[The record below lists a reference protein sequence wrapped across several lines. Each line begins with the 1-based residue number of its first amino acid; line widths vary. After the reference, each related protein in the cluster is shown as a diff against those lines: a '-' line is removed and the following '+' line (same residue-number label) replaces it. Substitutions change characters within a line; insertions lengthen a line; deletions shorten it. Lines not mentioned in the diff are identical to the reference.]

1 MDDLYDLIRNI
12 QKRPAMYLGQ
22 PSIIHLRTFLAGY
35 FFARRQLGTPQTE
48 QEKQFS
54 KFQTWILQKFNIPSS
69 QSWDKVILFFSQDE
83 HAALEQ
89 FFKLFNEFFHAD
101 NHREIESVDTQSAIA
116 RP

>member
-1 MDDLYDLIRNI
+1 V
-12 QKRPAMYLGQ
+12 PQ
-22 PSIIHLRTFLAGY
+22 PFV
-35 FFARRQLGTPQTE
+35 FARRQLGTPQIE

-54 KFQTWILQKFNIPSS
+54 KLPTWIQQKFNIPSS

-83 HAALEQ
+83 HTALEQ